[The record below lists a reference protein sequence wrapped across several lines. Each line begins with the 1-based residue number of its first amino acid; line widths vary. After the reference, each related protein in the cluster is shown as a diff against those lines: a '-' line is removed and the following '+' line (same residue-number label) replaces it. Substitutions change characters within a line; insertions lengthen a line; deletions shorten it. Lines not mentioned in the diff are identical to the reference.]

1 MGGAFW
7 QKKTTRSA
15 ATAPGTDCSGREKF
29 RRCAGR
35 LRHQR
40 KRPQERAVLNQRR
53 PEGPV
58 AGTAGLAVLFQAALW
73 AVFFLATF
81 LWVFFLATFLVAGA
95 AAWAVMGAAA
105 GVVVAGRLRVPV
117 QKHQQ

>member
-1 MGGAFW
+1 M
-7 QKKTTRSA
+7 
-15 ATAPGTDCSGREKF
+15 
-29 RRCAGR
+29 
-35 LRHQR
+35 
-40 KRPQERAVLNQRR
+40 NQRR

-58 AGTAGLAVLFQAALW
+58 AGTSGLAKLVQAVLW

-105 GVVVAGRLRVPV
+105 GVVVAGAAAGACAKAPAVNRPATRTARSYIIYAVSSV
-117 QKHQQ
+117 TEG